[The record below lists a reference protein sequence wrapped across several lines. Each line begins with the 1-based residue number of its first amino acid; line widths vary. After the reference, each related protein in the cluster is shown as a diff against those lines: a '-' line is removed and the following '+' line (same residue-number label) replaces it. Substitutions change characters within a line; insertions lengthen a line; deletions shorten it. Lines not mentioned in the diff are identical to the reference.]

1 MWQRLGIC
9 VRNKKDNTHLC
20 DSSWFY
26 AVFYVRCLQFLARL
40 DEVQKSLCT
49 TPRVGIGVCV
59 DVNIYVRVFEISY
72 FLNHL
77 TDLVHIWYSK
87 I

>member
-49 TPRVGIGVCV
+49 TPALALA
-59 DVNIYVRVFEISY
+59 FASTSTFTLE
-72 FLNHL
+72 FLKS
-77 TDLVHIWYSK
+77 HIF
-87 I
+87 